1 MSLFISL
8 ASGFLEGQVEK
19 QRDEALAIQQDNEAT
34 AEKLKIGRGK
44 VADIIASGKGSQEA
58 VDAVVDMYGLDP
70 VRFSNLANL
79 FDSAANSTRVG
90 NVTLP
95 FEIKYGKDEDVL
107 NSVAFMENH
116 LRTNYLAV
124 KDIVDGDENSRK
136 ALTGVMGQ
144 LWTAENS
151 RFHREESN
159 KGTEGFVSHSYKDWQ
174 KANQT
179 AFYNMSKHLGIV
191 PQSTTFND
199 APTQLGDTPLS
210 ESEVFVPTGS
220 LDGGAEGQ
228 IVNVE
233 ALGQPYGA
241 KQGMFSS
248 LAKYHGMN
256 QGPNQLWSNGNYLTY
271 GDDEGMTA
279 GEFFNDA
286 DKVKTVAYGA
296 RLMAVNANDLSLLS
310 GGASKQTLNQ
320 VVGVLNEVGGPAED
334 VNLMRRAMFSI
345 TKPEAVYAT
354 APASMKTNIT
364 GIQYAESQQYDIKG
378 QRDQAFANDEAVDM
392 LRETV
397 ALQQDIG
404 TTGLVSGVEKL
415 VAGISGQIT
424 QGAKL
429 FKSQEAPQSGLFQDN
444 LNTDTDTTTSS
455 LLATAESVL
464 GKSRIQKLSRIDS
477 LRLALAAK
485 MARAIDPAG
494 RLSDQ
499 DFKIQLERLGGA
511 GVFTTQEGAMEN
523 LSVVLREFERRQT
536 EMKFVTDLMIKED
549 ITVEDRRFI
558 KAHHMVSKAMKHKKV
573 MAAEA
578 NPMGGTD
585 EPEAP
590 AGPVD
595 VTDRKR
601 FTEPWVATQ
610 EDGTEVNVVTDQ
622 SSGLNYLEDGTPY
635 NAM

>member
-19 QRDEALAIQQDNEAT
+19 QRGEALAIQQGNEAT
-34 AEKLKIGRGK
+34 AERLKIGRGK

-58 VDAVVDMYGLDP
+58 VNAVVDMYGLDP
-70 VRFSNLANL
+70 VKFSNLANV
-79 FDSAANSTRVG
+79 FNSAANSTRVG

-107 NSVAFMENH
+107 NSVASMENH

-124 KDIVDGDENSRK
+124 KDIVDKDENSRK

-220 LDGGAEGQ
+220 LEGGAEGQ

-279 GEFFNDA
+279 GEFFDDA

-296 RLMAVNANDLSLLS
+296 RLMAVNANDLTLLS

-334 VNLMRRAMFSI
+334 VNLMRRAMFTI

-354 APASMKTNIT
+354 APASMTTNIS

-378 QRDQAFANDEAVDM
+378 HRDQAFANDEAVDM

-429 FKSQEAPQSGLFQDN
+429 FKSQEAPQYGLFQDN

-536 EMKFVTDLMIKED
+536 EMKFVTGLMAKEN

-595 VTDRKR
+595 VTDRNR

-610 EDGTEVNVVTDQ
+610 EDGTQVNVFTEQ
-622 SSGLNYLEDGTPY
+622 TSGLNYLEDGTPY

>member
-1 MSLFISL
+1 MSGLMAF
-8 ASGFLEGQVEK
+8 ATGFLNGSVEV
-19 QRDEALAIQQDNEAT
+19 QREKAAKEIADNEAK
-34 AEKLKIGRGK
+34 ALQLEQGRSAITDLIK
-44 VADIIASGKGSQEA
+44 SGKAGEKQIQAVASMYNMDPSQFA
-58 VDAVVDMYGLDP
+58 GM
-70 VRFSNLANL
+70 SNLFN
-79 FDSAANSTRVG
+79 DAANNTTIG
-90 NVTLP
+90 NIQVP
-95 FEIKYGKDEDVL
+95 FAVAYGKDEDVL
-107 NSVAFMENH
+107 NSVASMENY
-116 LRTNYLAV
+116 LRLNYDGV
-124 KDIVDGDENSRK
+124 IKQVDGDENTRK
-136 ALTGVMGQ
+136 AMSSIMGQ
-144 LWTAENS
+144 LWSAENS
-151 RFHREESN
+151 RHHREESN
-159 KGTEGFVSHSYKDWQ
+159 KGTEGYLSHAYKDW
-174 KANQT
+174 KLSNQES
-179 AFYNMSKHLGIV
+179 FYNMAKHLGII
-191 PQSTTFND
+191 PQAVKFND

-210 ESEVFVPTGS
+210 ESEVFVPTGPV
-220 LDGGAEGQ
+220 DGGAEGQ

-248 LAKYHGMN
+248 LAQYHGMN
-256 QGPNQLWSNGNYLTY
+256 QGANQLWSNGNYLTY

-279 GEFFNDA
+279 GEFFDDA

-296 RLMAVNANDLSLLS
+296 RLMAVNANDLTLLS

-320 VVGVLNEVGGPAED
+320 VVGVLNEIGGPAED
-334 VNLMRRAMFSI
+334 VNLMRRAMFTI

-354 APASMKTNIT
+354 APASMTTNIS
-364 GIQYAESQQYDIKG
+364 GIQYSESQQYDIKG
-378 QRDQAFANDEAVDM
+378 HRDQAFANDEAVDM
-392 LRETV
+392 LRETI

-404 TTGLVSGVEKL
+404 STGLVAGLEKL

-444 LNTDTDTTTSS
+444 LNTDTNTTTSS

-536 EMKFVTDLMIKED
+536 EMKFVTGLMAKEN

-573 MAAEA
+573 MDAEA

-595 VTDRKR
+595 VTDRNR

-610 EDGTEVNVVTDQ
+610 EDGTQVNVFTEQ
-622 SSGLNYLEDGTPY
+622 TSGLNFLEDGTPY
-635 NAM
+635 DAM